1 MRARAPT
8 PPAAPDAPGV
18 FPWRRPRRELLLLA
32 LVAAAALSP
41 IYSVGTQDQ
50 SRLCL
55 TRALVHV
62 QISND
67 SCLKISRDR
76 ARYGGHLYSD
86 KAPGMSVLE
95 VPSAVAVR
103 LPNSDVWP
111 GHGLQVWATRVLS
124 SGIAFI
130 LCVFLIGR
138 MSEGLAPGFG
148 GMALIAFALGTLA
161 APFAAANFG
170 HVTAGT
176 LGFAAF
182 ALAWRRRPLLAG
194 LAAGAAI
201 GVEYPAFLILVILA
215 GYVAL
220 QGRRTLVRYLVGT
233 APGATLLAAYNWA
246 AFGAPWHLSYRYVSK
261 EFASEQSRGFFGV
274 GAPRLHAIHQVFVG
288 GGGLLRVSPVLVAAA
303 LGLVVLGRRFRAEAI
318 VCGAVTVVFLVMNCG
333 YFNVYGGVS
342 PGPRFLIPALPFVA
356 LGLGPAFASRFRIT
370 AVLTAI
376 SIVATSALTL
386 TWATDRPPDHGAI
399 WGELWRLPR
408 DLGHSWLVQHLV
420 SSLFERAGLGIGISA
435 AIVALVAVLAFALA
449 LPVSLARPRRGIA

>member
-1 MRARAPT
+1 
-8 PPAAPDAPGV
+8 
-18 FPWRRPRRELLLLA
+18 LLLLA
-32 LVAAAALSP
+32 LVAAATLTP
-41 IYSVGTQDQ
+41 IYLVGTQDQ

-55 TRALVHV
+55 TRALVHLHL
-62 QISND
+62 SND
-67 SCLKISRDR
+67 SCLAISRDR
-76 ARYGGHLYSD
+76 ARYGGHRYSD

-95 VPSAVAVR
+95 IPSAVAVR

-130 LCVFLIGR
+130 LCAFLIGR
-138 MSEGLAPGFG
+138 ISEGLAPGYG
-148 GMALIAFALGTLA
+148 SMALVAFALGTHA

-170 HVTAGT
+170 HVAAGT

-201 GVEYPAFLILVILA
+201 DVEYPAFLILVILA

-220 QGRRTLVRYLVGT
+220 QGRRSVVRYLIGT
-233 APGATLLAAYNWA
+233 VPGAALLAAYNWA

-288 GGGLLRVSPVLVAAA
+288 GGGLLRISPVLVAAA
-303 LGLVVLGRRFRAEAI
+303 LGLVVFGRRFRAEAI
-318 VCGAVTVVFLVMNCG
+318 VCAAVTVAFVVMNCG

-342 PGPRFLIPALPFVA
+342 PGPRFLIPALPFLA
-356 LGLGPAFASRFRIT
+356 LGLGPALASRFRIT
-370 AVLTAI
+370 AALAAV
-376 SIVATSALTL
+376 SIVATTALTL
-386 TWATDRPPDHGAI
+386 TWAIDRPPDHGAI
-399 WGELWRLPR
+399 WGELWRFPR

-420 SSLFERAGLGIGISA
+420 SNLFERARLSIGISA
-435 AIVALVAVLAFALA
+435 AIVAIAAVRAFVLA
-449 LPVSLARPRRGIA
+449 LPVSFARQRRGIA